1 MLLRSIALALASIFF
16 VSFHGHAQ
24 GSEAVARPV
33 VVDGPAMM
41 IAVSASG
48 KTLYGYSTNSGECES
63 VAVTNPDD
71 IRLEPV
77 VGGLVGCVAVG
88 KTIHAF
94 SAKTGHWATLELP
107 EAAEFLMSSDR
118 IRIDLRGKI
127 YLFSA
132 HAGKWTT
139 VDLAEDKK

>member
-1 MLLRSIALALASIFF
+1 MSRALAIALTAISLVGLHS
-16 VSFHGHAQ
+16 HAQ
-24 GSEAVARPV
+24 GSGAAARPV

-48 KTLYGYSTNSGECES
+48 KTLYGYSTNTGESES
-63 VAVTNPDD
+63 VAVTNPDA
-71 IRLEPV
+71 ILLTPV

-132 HAGKWTT
+132 HAGKWAT
-139 VDLAEDKK
+139 VDLSADKE